1 MNKIMKQIDDLMNK
15 AAYIEFEERLSEND
29 YEELN
34 RINQQIKELK
44 KQLIKTG
51 YIVKLTTENNN
62 EYFLAPSE
70 ALCFSTEPIYY
81 ETKEEA
87 EFYLK
92 RNIKDKENYN
102 IEIIYEEEK

>member
-44 KQLIKTG
+44 KQLPKTG
-51 YIVKLTTENNN
+51 YIVTITVENNK
-62 EYFLAPSE
+62 YFLAPSE

-92 RNIKDKENYN
+92 RNIKDKENYK
-102 IEIIYEEEK
+102 IEIIYKEEK